1 MLKVSIKDAKVGLSG
16 LIDQA
21 MKGDVVT
28 ITRHGKP
35 VAAIVSIDAA
45 EAARKAMHGE
55 RPNFGEYL
63 MRFPGGIEL
72 DRNPSKMR
80 DDIAF
85 DLRPLK

>member
-1 MLKVSIKDAKVGLSG
+1 MSKVSIKDAKAGLSG
-16 LIDQA
+16 HIDQA

-35 VAAIVSIDAA
+35 VAAIASINTA

-55 RPNFGEYL
+55 GPNFGEYL

-72 DRNPSKMR
+72 NRNPSKTR
-80 DDIAF
+80 DDIAC
-85 DLRPLK
+85 LRPLK